1 MRDPTLGWELSMF
14 LKVINLTEMAS
25 QVAPQ
30 RQTFTEYLSMKMT
43 RVTSPVKRIGSRA

>member
-14 LKVINLTEMAS
+14 LKAINSMEMVS

-30 RQTFTEYLSMKMT
+30 RQTFTEYLSMKMGK
-43 RVTSPVKRIGSRA
+43 VT